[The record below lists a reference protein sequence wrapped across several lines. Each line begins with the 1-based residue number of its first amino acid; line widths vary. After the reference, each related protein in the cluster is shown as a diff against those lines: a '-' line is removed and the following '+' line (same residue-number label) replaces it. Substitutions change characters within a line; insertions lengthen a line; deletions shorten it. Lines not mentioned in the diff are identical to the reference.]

1 MSPATG
7 SALSRDER
15 GVVTYTLDDPT
26 TRNAMSTG
34 VLADLDQTLAAL
46 AEDASVRVIVFTG
59 AGSTF
64 SSGAD
69 RAELG
74 DPATIEKTTALLSS
88 ILTRIDASPVPVVC
102 RVNGAAFGAGLA
114 IVAAADISIAA
125 DDAVFGLPEVRF
137 GLVAGPAAAAC
148 IARIGQT
155 AALDLLLTGRR
166 FGGQEADRMQLLS
179 GVVERSVLDETVE
192 ARVAELL
199 LGDYDALAATR
210 RLARQLS
217 GSSMAQRLQAVRA
230 AVDAEAAETT
240 GRDGYQR
247 RGVAQGP
254 VRDVDWRDV
263 PARPGRE
270 LPTTELHP
278 NLRGELLPLG
288 PVVVTVGTFDG
299 IHRGHTAIISR
310 AVARARIL
318 RLPSVLLTFD
328 PHPIEVVRPD
338 THPAVLTTIARRAEL
353 AAELG
358 VDHVRVV
365 EFDVAVAHLEPTEF
379 VRQVLVERLQAAEVV
394 IGANFRFGYQ
404 ASGSVQRLSELGER
418 FGFVAEAVDLVR
430 LGDTVVSATFIRS
443 CIEAGDVA
451 QARSALGRAHR
462 VDGVVEH
469 GDHRGRSLGFPT
481 ANLRVDA
488 FAAVP
493 ADGVYAGRAVL
504 LDEWGQTDESTQL
517 GAAAISV
524 GRNTTFDGQHRRVEA
539 HILDCDTD
547 LYGRRVGVE
556 FDRRLRGMIR
566 FDSVETLVEQMKRDV
581 EQARDVRTS
590 AQ

>member
-1 MSPATG
+1 MSSEPASVLT
-7 SALSRDER
+7 RDER
-15 GVVTYTLDDPT
+15 GVVTYTLDDPA
-26 TRNAMSTG
+26 TRNAMSTK
-34 VLADLDQTLAAL
+34 VLADLDRTLAGL
-46 AEDASVRVIVFTG
+46 AQDASVRVIMFTG

-69 RAELG
+69 RSELG

-88 ILTRIDASPVPVVC
+88 ILTRIDESPVPVVC

-114 IVAAADISIAA
+114 VVAAADISIAA

-148 IARIGQT
+148 MARIGQT

-166 FGGQEADRMQLLS
+166 FGAREADRMHLLS
-179 GVVERSVLDETVE
+179 AVVETSVLDETVE

-217 GSSMAQRLQAVRA
+217 GPPMAQRLQAVRA
-230 AVDAEAAETT
+230 AAEAETT

-247 RGVAQGP
+247 RGLAVGP
-254 VRDVDWRDV
+254 VRDVNWRDV
-263 PARPGRE
+263 PAQPGRA
-270 LPTTELHP
+270 LSASDLHP
-278 NLRGELLPLG
+278 DLRGELLPLG

-299 IHRGHTAIISR
+299 IHHGHTAIISR

-318 RLPSVLLTFD
+318 GLPSVLLTFD
-328 PHPIEVVRPD
+328 PHPAEVVRPD

-365 EFDVAVAHLEPTEF
+365 EFDVNVAHLESTEF
-379 VRQVLVERLQAAEVV
+379 VRQVLVERLHAAEVV
-394 IGANFRFGYQ
+394 VGANFRFGYQ

-418 FGFVAEAVDLVR
+418 FGFVAEAVDLAR

-443 CIEAGDVA
+443 CIEGGDVA
-451 QARSALGRAHR
+451 QARSALGRSHR
-462 VDGVVEH
+462 VDGIVEH

-481 ANLRVDA
+481 ANLRIER

-493 ADGVYAGRAVL
+493 ADGVYAGRVVL

-539 HILDCDTD
+539 HILDCDID
-547 LYGRRVGVE
+547 LYGRFVGVE

-581 EQARDVRTS
+581 EQTRDARAS

>member
-1 MSPATG
+1 MSSAPA
-7 SALSRDER
+7 SAFTRDER
-15 GVVTYTLDDPT
+15 GVVTYTLDDPA
-26 TRNAMSTG
+26 TRNAMSTRL
-34 VLADLDQTLAAL
+34 LADLDRTLAAL
-46 AEDASVRVIVFTG
+46 AQDASVRVIMFTG

-69 RAELG
+69 RSELG

-88 ILTRIDASPVPVVC
+88 ILTRIDESPVPVVC

-114 IVAAADISIAA
+114 VVAAADISIAA

-148 IARIGQT
+148 MTRIGQT

-166 FGGQEADRMQLLS
+166 FGAREADRMHLLS
-179 GVVERSVLDETVE
+179 AVVESSVLDETVE

-217 GSSMAQRLQAVRA
+217 GPPMAQRLQAVCA
-230 AVDAEAAETT
+230 ATEAETT
-240 GRDGYQR
+240 GQDGYR
-247 RGVAQGP
+247 RRAVAVAVGP
-254 VRDVDWRDV
+254 VRDVNWRDV
-263 PARPGRE
+263 PARPGRA
-270 LPTTELHP
+270 LPTSELHP
-278 NLRGELLPLG
+278 DLRAELRPLG

-299 IHRGHTAIISR
+299 LHRGHTAIISR

-318 RLPSVLLTFD
+318 GLPSVLLTFD
-328 PHPIEVVRPD
+328 PHPAEVVRPG
-338 THPAVLTTIARRAEL
+338 THREVLTTIARRAEL

-365 EFDVAVAHLEPTEF
+365 AFDANVSRLESTEF
-379 VRQVLVERLQAAEVV
+379 VRQVLVERLHAAEVV
-394 IGANFRFGYQ
+394 VGANFRFGYQ
-404 ASGSVQRLSELGER
+404 ASGSAQRLSELGER

-430 LGDTVVSATFIRS
+430 SGDTVVSATLIRS
-443 CIEAGDVA
+443 CIEGGDVA

-481 ANLRVDA
+481 ANLRIERFV
-488 FAAVP
+488 AVP
-493 ADGVYAGRAVL
+493 ADGVYAGRVVL
-504 LDEWGQTDESTQL
+504 LDQWGQTDESTQL

-539 HILDCDTD
+539 HILDCDID
-547 LYGRRVGVE
+547 LYGRFVGVE

-566 FDSVETLVEQMKRDV
+566 FDSVETLIEQMKRDV
-581 EQARDVRTS
+581 EQTRDARTS

>member
-15 GVVTYTLDDPT
+15 GVVTYTLDDPA
-26 TRNAMSTG
+26 TRNAMSTRL
-34 VLADLDQTLAAL
+34 LADLDRTLAAL
-46 AEDASVRVIVFTG
+46 AQDASVRVIVFTG

-74 DPATIEKTTALLSS
+74 DPETIEKTTALLSS
-88 ILTRIDASPVPVVC
+88 ILTRIDGSPVPVVC
-102 RVNGAAFGAGLA
+102 QVNGAAFGAGLA

-148 IARIGQT
+148 MARIGQT

-166 FGGQEADRMQLLS
+166 FGAREADRMQLLS
-179 GVVERSVLDETVE
+179 AVVERSVLDETVE
-192 ARVAELL
+192 ARIAELL

-230 AVDAEAAETT
+230 ATAAETT

-247 RGVAQGP
+247 RGVARGP

-270 LPTTELHP
+270 VPTTELHP
-278 NLRGELLPLG
+278 DLRGELLPLG

-318 RLPSVLLTFD
+318 GLPSVLLTFD
-328 PHPIEVVRPD
+328 PHPVEVVRPD

-365 EFDVAVAHLEPTEF
+365 EFDVDVAHLEPTEF
-379 VRQVLVERLQAAEVV
+379 VRQVLVKRLQAAEVV
-394 IGANFRFGYQ
+394 VGANFRFGYQ

-430 LGDTVVSATFIRS
+430 LGDTLVSATFIRS
-443 CIEAGDVA
+443 CIEGGDVA
-451 QARSALGRAHR
+451 QARSTLGRAHR

-481 ANLRVDA
+481 ANLRIDR

-493 ADGVYAGRAVL
+493 ADGVYAGRVVL
-504 LDEWGQTDESTQL
+504 LDEWGQTDDSTQL

-581 EQARDVRTS
+581 EQTRDARTS

>member
-1 MSPATG
+1 MSSAPA
-7 SALSRDER
+7 SALTRDER
-15 GVVTYTLDDPT
+15 GVVTYTLDDPA
-26 TRNAMSTG
+26 TRNAMSTR
-34 VLADLDQTLAAL
+34 VLADLDRTLAAL
-46 AEDASVRVIVFTG
+46 AQDAAVRVIVFTG

-69 RAELG
+69 RSELG

-88 ILTRIDASPVPVVC
+88 ILTRIDSSPVPVMC

-114 IVAAADISIAA
+114 VVAAADISIAA

-148 IARIGQT
+148 MARIGQT

-166 FGGQEADRMQLLS
+166 FGAREADRMHLLS
-179 GVVERSVLDETVE
+179 AVVERAVLDDTVE
-192 ARVAELL
+192 ARISELL

-217 GSSMAQRLQAVRA
+217 GPSMAQRLEAVRA
-230 AVDAEAAETT
+230 AAEAETT

-247 RGVAQGP
+247 RGLARGP

-263 PARPGRE
+263 PARPGRTR
-270 LPTTELHP
+270 PTTELHP
-278 NLRGELLPLG
+278 DLRSELLPLG

-328 PHPIEVVRPD
+328 PHPAEVVRPD

-365 EFDVAVAHLEPTEF
+365 EFDVNVAHLESTEF
-379 VRQVLVERLQAAEVV
+379 VRQVLVERLNAAEVLV
-394 IGANFRFGYQ
+394 GANFRFGYQ

-430 LGDTVVSATFIRS
+430 LGDVVISATLIRS
-443 CIEAGDVA
+443 CIEGGDVE
-451 QARSALGRAHR
+451 QAGSALGRAHR
-462 VDGVVEH
+462 VDGLVEH

-481 ANLRVDA
+481 ANLRIDR

-493 ADGVYAGRAVL
+493 ADGVYAGRVVL

-539 HILDCDTD
+539 HILDGDID
-547 LYGRRVGVE
+547 LYGRLVGVE

-581 EQARDVRTS
+581 EQTRDARTS

>member
-1 MSPATG
+1 MSSAPA
-7 SALSRDER
+7 SALTRDER
-15 GVVTYTLDDPT
+15 GVVTYTLDDPA
-26 TRNAMSTG
+26 TRNAMSTR
-34 VLADLDQTLAAL
+34 VLADLDRTLAAL
-46 AEDASVRVIVFTG
+46 AQDAAVRVIVFTG

-69 RAELG
+69 RSELG

-88 ILTRIDASPVPVVC
+88 ILTRIDSSPVPVMC

-114 IVAAADISIAA
+114 VVAAADISIAA

-148 IARIGQT
+148 MARIGQT

-166 FGGQEADRMQLLS
+166 FGAREADRMHLLS
-179 GVVERSVLDETVE
+179 AVVERAVLDDTVE
-192 ARVAELL
+192 ARISELL

-217 GSSMAQRLQAVRA
+217 GPSMAQRLEAVRA
-230 AVDAEAAETT
+230 AAEAETT

-247 RGVAQGP
+247 RGLARSP

-263 PARPGRE
+263 PARPGRTR
-270 LPTTELHP
+270 PTTELHP
-278 NLRGELLPLG
+278 DLRSELLPLG

-318 RLPSVLLTFD
+318 GLPSVLLTFD
-328 PHPIEVVRPD
+328 PHPAEVVRPD
-338 THPAVLTTIARRAEL
+338 THQAVLTTIARRAEL

-365 EFDVAVAHLEPTEF
+365 EFDVNVAHLESTEF
-379 VRQVLVERLQAAEVV
+379 VRQVLVERLNAAEVLV
-394 IGANFRFGYQ
+394 GANFRFGYQ

-430 LGDTVVSATFIRS
+430 LGDVVISATLIRS
-443 CIEAGDVA
+443 CIEGGDVE
-451 QARSALGRAHR
+451 QAGSALGRAHR
-462 VDGVVEH
+462 VDGLVEH

-481 ANLRVDA
+481 ANLRIDR

-493 ADGVYAGRAVL
+493 ADGVYAGRVVL

-539 HILDCDTD
+539 HILDGDID
-547 LYGRRVGVE
+547 
-556 FDRRLRGMIR
+556 
-566 FDSVETLVEQMKRDV
+566 
-581 EQARDVRTS
+581 
-590 AQ
+590 

>member
-1 MSPATG
+1 MSSEPASVLT
-7 SALSRDER
+7 RDER
-15 GVVTYTLDDPT
+15 GVVTYTLDDPA

-34 VLADLDQTLAAL
+34 VLADLDRTLAAL
-46 AEDASVRVIVFTG
+46 AQDPSVRVIVFTG

-69 RAELG
+69 RSELG
-74 DPATIEKTTALLSS
+74 DPETIEKTTALLSS
-88 ILTRIDASPVPVVC
+88 ILTRIDDSPVPIVC

-114 IVAAADISIAA
+114 VVASADISIAT

-148 IARIGQT
+148 MARIGQT

-166 FGGQEADRMQLLS
+166 FGAREADRMHLLS
-179 GVVERSVLDETVE
+179 AVVESSVLDETVE

-217 GSSMAQRLQAVRA
+217 GPPMAQRLQAVRA
-230 AVDAEAAETT
+230 ATEAETT
-240 GRDGYQR
+240 GQDGYR
-247 RGVAQGP
+247 RRAVAVGP
-254 VRDVDWRDV
+254 VRDVNWRDV
-263 PARPGRE
+263 PARPGRA
-270 LPTTELHP
+270 LPTSELHP
-278 NLRGELLPLG
+278 DLRAELLPLG

-299 IHRGHTAIISR
+299 LHRGHTAIISR

-318 RLPSVLLTFD
+318 GLPSVLLTFD
-328 PHPIEVVRPD
+328 PHPAEVVRPD

-365 EFDVAVAHLEPTEF
+365 EFDLNVAYLESTEF
-379 VRQVLVERLQAAEVV
+379 VRQVLVERLHAAEVV
-394 IGANFRFGYQ
+394 VGANFRFGYQ
-404 ASGSVQRLSELGER
+404 ASGSAQRLSELGER

-430 LGDTVVSATFIRS
+430 SGDTVVSATFIRS
-443 CIEAGDVA
+443 CVEGGDVA

-481 ANLRVDA
+481 ANLRIER

-493 ADGVYAGRAVL
+493 ADGVYAGRVVL

-539 HILDCDTD
+539 HILDGDID
-547 LYGRRVGVE
+547 LYGRLVGVE

-581 EQARDVRTS
+581 EQTRDARTS

>member
-1 MSPATG
+1 MSLARDLKA
-7 SALSRDER
+7 SALTRDER
-15 GVVTYTLDDPT
+15 GVVTYTLDDLA
-26 TRNAMSTG
+26 TRNAVSTTM
-34 VLADLDQTLAAL
+34 LADLDRTLAAL
-46 AEDASVRVIVFTG
+46 AQDASVRVIVFTG
-59 AGSTF
+59 AGNTF

-69 RAELG
+69 RSELG
-74 DPATIEKTTALLSS
+74 DPATIEKTTSLLSS
-88 ILTRIDASPVPVVC
+88 VLTRIDDSPVPVVC

-125 DDAVFGLPEVRF
+125 ADAVFGLPEVRF

-148 IARIGQT
+148 MARIGQT

-166 FGGQEADRMQLLS
+166 FGAREADLMHLLS
-179 GVVERSVLDETVE
+179 AVVERPMLDETVE

-199 LGDYDALAATR
+199 LGDYDALSVTR
-210 RLARQLS
+210 RLTRALS
-217 GSSMAQRLQAVRA
+217 GPSMAQRLQAVRA
-230 AVDAEAAETT
+230 AAEAETP

-247 RGVAQGP
+247 RGLARGP

-263 PARPGRE
+263 PARPDRA
-270 LPTTELHP
+270 LPTSELHP
-278 NLRGELLPLG
+278 GLRGELLPLG

-299 IHRGHTAIISR
+299 IHHGHTAIISR
-310 AVARARIL
+310 AVTRARIL
-318 RLPSVLLTFD
+318 GLPSVLLTFD
-328 PHPIEVVRPD
+328 PHPAEVVRPE

-365 EFDVAVAHLEPTEF
+365 EFDVNVAHLESTEF
-379 VRQVLVERLQAAEVV
+379 VQQVLVERLHAAEVV
-394 IGANFRFGYQ
+394 VGANFRFGYQ
-404 ASGSVQRLSELGER
+404 ASGSAQRLSELSER

-443 CIEAGDVA
+443 CIEGGDVA
-451 QARSALGRAHR
+451 QARLALGRAHR

-481 ANLRVDA
+481 ANLRTDR

-493 ADGVYAGRAVL
+493 ADGVYGGRAVL
-504 LDEWGQTDESTQL
+504 LDEWGQTDASIQL
-517 GAAAISV
+517 GSAAISV
-524 GRNTTFDGQHRRVEA
+524 GRNTTFDGRQRRVEA

-547 LYGRRVGVE
+547 LYGRRVGLE
-556 FDRRLRGMIR
+556 FDRRLRGMAR
-566 FDSVETLVEQMKRDV
+566 FASVEELIAQMELDI
-581 EQARDVRTS
+581 EQARLP
-590 AQ
+590 

>member
-1 MSPATG
+1 MSSEPASVLT
-7 SALSRDER
+7 RDER
-15 GVVTYTLDDPT
+15 GVVTYTLDDPA
-26 TRNAMSTG
+26 TRNAMSTK
-34 VLADLDQTLAAL
+34 VLADLDRTLAGL
-46 AEDASVRVIVFTG
+46 AQDASVRVIMFTG

-69 RAELG
+69 RSELG

-88 ILTRIDASPVPVVC
+88 ILTRIDESPVPVVC

-114 IVAAADISIAA
+114 VVAAADISIAA

-148 IARIGQT
+148 MARIGQT

-166 FGGQEADRMQLLS
+166 FGAREADRMHLLS
-179 GVVERSVLDETVE
+179 AVVETSVLDETVE

-217 GSSMAQRLQAVRA
+217 GPPMAQRLQAVRA
-230 AVDAEAAETT
+230 AAEAETT

-247 RGVAQGP
+247 RGLAVGP
-254 VRDVDWRDV
+254 VRDVNWRDV
-263 PARPGRE
+263 PAQPGRA
-270 LPTTELHP
+270 LPASDLHP
-278 NLRGELLPLG
+278 DLRGELLPLG

-299 IHRGHTAIISR
+299 IHHGHTAIISR

-318 RLPSVLLTFD
+318 GLPSVLLTFD
-328 PHPIEVVRPD
+328 PHPAEVVRPD

-365 EFDVAVAHLEPTEF
+365 EFDVNVAHLESTEF
-379 VRQVLVERLQAAEVV
+379 VRQVLVERLHAAEVV
-394 IGANFRFGYQ
+394 VGANFRFGYQ

-418 FGFVAEAVDLVR
+418 FGFVAEAVDLAR

-443 CIEAGDVA
+443 CIEGGDVA
-451 QARSALGRAHR
+451 QARSALGRSHR
-462 VDGVVEH
+462 VDGIVEH

-481 ANLRVDA
+481 ANLRIER

-493 ADGVYAGRAVL
+493 ADGVYAGRVVL
-504 LDEWGQTDESTQL
+504 LDEWGRTDESTQL

-539 HILDCDTD
+539 HILDCDID
-547 LYGRRVGVE
+547 LYGRFVGVE

-581 EQARDVRTS
+581 EQTRDARAS

>member
-1 MSPATG
+1 MSSAPA
-7 SALSRDER
+7 SALTRDER
-15 GVVTYTLDDPT
+15 GVVTYTLDDPA
-26 TRNAMSTG
+26 TRNAMSTR
-34 VLADLDQTLAAL
+34 VLADLDRTLAAL
-46 AEDASVRVIVFTG
+46 AQDAAVRVIVFTG

-69 RAELG
+69 RSELG

-88 ILTRIDASPVPVVC
+88 ILTRIDSSPVPVMC

-114 IVAAADISIAA
+114 VVAAADISIAA

-148 IARIGQT
+148 MARIGQT

-166 FGGQEADRMQLLS
+166 FGAREADRMHLLS
-179 GVVERSVLDETVE
+179 AVVERAVLDDTVE
-192 ARVAELL
+192 ARISELL

-217 GSSMAQRLQAVRA
+217 GPSMAQRLEAVRA
-230 AVDAEAAETT
+230 AAEAETT

-247 RGVAQGP
+247 RGLARGP

-263 PARPGRE
+263 PARPGRTR
-270 LPTTELHP
+270 PTTELHP
-278 NLRGELLPLG
+278 DLRSELLPLG

-318 RLPSVLLTFD
+318 GLPSVLLTFD
-328 PHPIEVVRPD
+328 PHPAEVVRPD
-338 THPAVLTTIARRAEL
+338 THQAVLTTIARRAEL

-365 EFDVAVAHLEPTEF
+365 EFDVNVAHLESTEF
-379 VRQVLVERLQAAEVV
+379 VRQVLVERLNAAEVLV
-394 IGANFRFGYQ
+394 GANFRFGYQ

-430 LGDTVVSATFIRS
+430 LGDVVISATLIRS
-443 CIEAGDVA
+443 CIEGGDVE
-451 QARSALGRAHR
+451 QAGSALGRAHR
-462 VDGVVEH
+462 VDGLVEH

-481 ANLRVDA
+481 ANLRIDR

-493 ADGVYAGRAVL
+493 ADGVYAGRVVL

-539 HILDCDTD
+539 HILDGDID
-547 LYGRRVGVE
+547 LYGRLVGVE

-581 EQARDVRTS
+581 EQTRDARTS

>member
-1 MSPATG
+1 MSSAPA
-7 SALSRDER
+7 SALTRDER
-15 GVVTYTLDDPT
+15 GVVTYTLDDPA
-26 TRNAMSTG
+26 TRNAMSTR
-34 VLADLDQTLAAL
+34 VLADLDRTLAAL
-46 AEDASVRVIVFTG
+46 AQDAAVRVIVFTG

-69 RAELG
+69 RSELG

-88 ILTRIDASPVPVVC
+88 ILTRIDSSPVPVMC

-114 IVAAADISIAA
+114 VVAAADISIAA

-148 IARIGQT
+148 MARIGQT

-166 FGGQEADRMQLLS
+166 FGAREADRMHLLS
-179 GVVERSVLDETVE
+179 AVVERAVLDDTVE
-192 ARVAELL
+192 ARISELL

-217 GSSMAQRLQAVRA
+217 GPSMAQRLEAVRA
-230 AVDAEAAETT
+230 AAEAETT

-247 RGVAQGP
+247 RGLARSP

-263 PARPGRE
+263 PARPGRTR
-270 LPTTELHP
+270 PTTELHP
-278 NLRGELLPLG
+278 DLRSELLPLG

-318 RLPSVLLTFD
+318 GLPSVLLTFD
-328 PHPIEVVRPD
+328 PHPAEVVRPD
-338 THPAVLTTIARRAEL
+338 THQAVLTTIARRAEL

-365 EFDVAVAHLEPTEF
+365 EFDVNVAHLESTEF
-379 VRQVLVERLQAAEVV
+379 VRQVLVERLNAAEVLV
-394 IGANFRFGYQ
+394 GANFRFGYQ

-430 LGDTVVSATFIRS
+430 LGDVVISATLIRS
-443 CIEAGDVA
+443 CIEGGDVE
-451 QARSALGRAHR
+451 QAGSALGRAHR
-462 VDGVVEH
+462 VDGLVEH

-481 ANLRVDA
+481 ANLRIDR

-493 ADGVYAGRAVL
+493 ADGVYAGRVVL

-539 HILDCDTD
+539 HILDGDID
-547 LYGRRVGVE
+547 LYGRLVGVE

-581 EQARDVRTS
+581 EQTRDARTS

>member
-7 SALSRDER
+7 SALARDER
-15 GVVTYTLDDPT
+15 GVVTYTLDDPA
-26 TRNAMSTG
+26 TRNAMSTR
-34 VLADLDQTLAAL
+34 VLADLDRTLSGL
-46 AEDASVRVIVFTG
+46 AEDPSVRVIVFTG

-69 RAELG
+69 RSELG

-88 ILTRIDASPVPVVC
+88 ILTRIDESPVPVVC

-114 IVAAADISIAA
+114 VVAAADISIAA

-148 IARIGQT
+148 MARIGQT

-166 FGGQEADRMQLLS
+166 FGAREADRMHLLS
-179 GVVERSVLDETVE
+179 AVVERSVLDETVE
-192 ARVAELL
+192 RRVAELL

-217 GSSMAQRLQAVRA
+217 GPPMAQRLQAVRA
-230 AVDAEAAETT
+230 ATEAETT
-240 GRDGYQR
+240 GQEGYRR
-247 RGVAQGP
+247 RGVAVGP

-263 PARPGRE
+263 PARPGRA
-270 LPTTELHP
+270 LPTSELHP
-278 NLRGELLPLG
+278 DLRGELLPLG

-299 IHRGHTAIISR
+299 IHRGHAAIISR

-318 RLPSVLLTFD
+318 ALPSVLLTFD
-328 PHPIEVVRPD
+328 PHPAEVVRPD
-338 THPAVLTTIARRAEL
+338 AHPAVLTTIARRAEL

-365 EFDVAVAHLEPTEF
+365 AFDANVARLESTDF
-379 VRQVLVERLQAAEVV
+379 VRQVLVDRLHAAEVV
-394 IGANFRFGYQ
+394 VGANFRFGYQ
-404 ASGSVQRLSELGER
+404 AAGSVQRLSELGER
-418 FGFVAEAVDLVR
+418 FGFVAGAVDLVR
-430 LGDTVVSATFIRS
+430 SGDTVVSATLIRS
-443 CIEAGDVA
+443 CIEGGDVA

-481 ANLRVDA
+481 ANLCIDRL
-488 FAAVP
+488 AAVP
-493 ADGVYAGRAVL
+493 ADGVYAGRVVL

-524 GRNTTFDGQHRRVEA
+524 GRNTTFAGQHRRVEA
-539 HILDCDTD
+539 HILDCDID
-547 LYGRRVGVE
+547 LYGRLVGVE

-581 EQARDVRTS
+581 EQTRDARTS